1 MALDEDDKRWIKA
14 QLEDVET
21 RLLTAFHEWASPME
35 ARVKSH
41 TAVLHALDV
50 EYESMA
56 QRLKR
61 LEGK

>member
-1 MALDEDDKRWIKA
+1 MALDEEDKRWINER
-14 QLEDVET
+14 LEAVDT

-50 EYESMA
+50 EHEAMSE
-56 QRLKR
+56 RLKR